1 MFTLWGDG
9 VLWAAGCVGLAA
21 VAAGALQ
28 GISAGAVDVQL
39 EAAGQSS
46 GQLLTGLPVHLSV
59 RHTHRGICELLGF
72 VCPIRM
78 LPVSHV
84 TFYSRTCLAFC
95 WSLCPTLGDDEV
107 LFPLPLFG
115 SSPGVVT
122 SAPWWLLGSVV
133 SLLSLLLFR
142 VLTMGW
148 SYGPGLA
155 QSYTGRYHQ

>member
-1 MFTLWGDG
+1 MRRWCPLSSRVCWSGCCSRWSLAGTLCWSRGCPAG
-9 VLWAAGCVGLAA
+9 GRGPELWPAPHGSPC
-21 VAAGALQ
+21 
-28 GISAGAVDVQL
+28 
-39 EAAGQSS
+39 
-46 GQLLTGLPVHLSV
+46 PPV
-59 RHTHRGICELLGF
+59 RHTHMGICGLLGF

-78 LPVSHV
+78 FPVSHV
-84 TFYSRTCLAFC
+84 TFYSRPCLAFC